1 MNCRPPE
8 AALTVLG
15 RWKQRNSG
23 EATHLQLSA
32 GSYKVPTAIA
42 GSTGAF
48 SVGLL
53 FCASRLIKFLV
64 LSFWLYEFCAVIK
77 LLFEAWLR
85 CFFYLHI
92 RLVSTSFY
100 KILYITTDF
109 DIFRKY

>member
-32 GSYKVPTAIA
+32 GSYKAPTAIA

-53 FCASRLIKFLV
+53 FLCKQNYKIPCAEFL
-64 LSFWLYEFCAVIK
+64 LYEFCAVIK

>member
-1 MNCRPPE
+1 MPKASAANCRPPE

-42 GSTGAF
+42 GSTGAY

-53 FCASRLIKFLV
+53 FLRIAGAISFHLPCLLIKIFMLQH
-64 LSFWLYEFCAVIK
+64 SF
-77 LLFEAWLR
+77 
-85 CFFYLHI
+85 
-92 RLVSTSFY
+92 
-100 KILYITTDF
+100 
-109 DIFRKY
+109 